1 MKPFEISNMIIDD
14 DFYNE
19 EYITADFSY
28 QNQDYSITFK
38 KADLEVINAW
48 VFKEGT
54 SLPANLSDEMVELIR
69 QDVEKR
75 I

>member
-19 EYITADFSY
+19 EFVTVDFSY
-28 QNQDYSITFK
+28 QNHDYSITFK
-38 KADLEVINAW
+38 KADLEAVNAW
-48 VFKEGT
+48 VFNDGS
-54 SLPANLSDEMVELIR
+54 SLPANLPENIIESIR
-69 QDVEKR
+69 KDVEKR